1 MIRFFLSV
9 LSVSSVVH
17 CGSVRRSYS
26 SEAFL
31 MRWLTLGAAAVLLA
45 ALSGCAQPRS
55 RVFGTVRFQGKP
67 LAYGTIVFLP
77 PDNQAYPVRL
87 DANGSYQT
95 PPIPR
100 GHI

>member
-1 MIRFFLSV
+1 M
-9 LSVSSVVH
+9 
-17 CGSVRRSYS
+17 
-26 SEAFL
+26 
-31 MRWLTLGAAAVLLA
+31 LLA

-95 PPIPR
+95 PPSPGGSAR
-100 GHI
+100 NFP